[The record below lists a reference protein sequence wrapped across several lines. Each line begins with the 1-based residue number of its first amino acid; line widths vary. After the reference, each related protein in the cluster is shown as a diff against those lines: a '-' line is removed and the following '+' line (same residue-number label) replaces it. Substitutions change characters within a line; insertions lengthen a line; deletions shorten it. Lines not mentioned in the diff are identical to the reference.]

1 MRGAGPRHK
10 DGGIPSGGAAG
21 GEEEK
26 AGPRLGGRE
35 EVFGELCLETSH
47 E

>member
-1 MRGAGPRHK
+1 MRT
-10 DGGIPSGGAAG
+10 GGIPSGGAAG
-21 GEEEK
+21 GEGEK

-35 EVFGELCLETSH
+35 GVFGELGLEAGR